1 MYCFFYMYSYISKI
15 KYKFKNKQ
23 KIRYLVLVFA
33 FFAQN
38 YALNEAGCQAL
49 LFSSAPAVC
58 SCGNNKRGP
67 NLKNSSFYRSYVGL
81 MMTVKSFDLHKRILR
96 LSQSKQQKANEKKKY
111 IRTFSNSMQD
121 TCRFASPLLLSQN
134 YCLYCIELVS
144 AE

>member
-1 MYCFFYMYSYISKI
+1 VYCFFIYIYTYISKI

-96 LSQSKQQKANEKKKY
+96 LSQSKKQKANEKKIY
-111 IRTFSNSMQD
+111 QD
-121 TCRFASPLLLSQN
+121 IFKLDARHL
-134 YCLYCIELVS
+134 
-144 AE
+144 